1 LSEYLRCDIGCG
13 HRATGTVNID
23 PYPQKSIHR
32 MTTDGIYHECKY
44 WMIPNFIQADCLTL
58 PFKDSSFDEV
68 YSGNVIEHVV
78 NPVKMIR
85 EMIRVSKDKVTII
98 VPHRYGRNAKQD
110 GHIHYFNNKWFEQIV
125 TKFPEVYN
133 WSTEQNERGFPF
145 NFIGLIR
152 LPNQITFTMRVNK

>member
-1 LSEYLRCDIGCG
+1 MN
-13 HRATGTVNID
+13 ANI
-23 PYPQKSIHR
+23 
-32 MTTDGIYHECKY
+32 
-44 WMIPNFIQADCLTL
+44 IQADCLTL
-58 PFKDSSFDEV
+58 PFKDSCFDEV

-133 WSTEQNERGFPF
+133 WSTEQNDRGFPF
-145 NFIGLIR
+145 NFLSFIR
-152 LPNQITFTMRVNK
+152 LPNQITVTLRVDKK